1 MYVAHVLVEMR
12 RQHCG
17 VGSLSRLSGLLR
29 LKGVPG
35 SPNKFLPPLAPACPS
50 LPQFGTSLRLLSAGL
65 VKSASFSVG
74 MEFRLCLYVTVGIRF
89 VK

>member
-50 LPQFGTSLRLLSAGL
+50 LPQPAPVRYELEITECWAG
-65 VKSASFSVG
+65 
-74 MEFRLCLYVTVGIRF
+74 
-89 VK
+89 